1 MAANTYILNLSKLT
15 VQHLVKTTRTS
26 PASTLQVSARSLG
39 LSLDYHKDIFC
50 TGNILVKTLL
60 VKTRWTTTQFS
71 CEVQVLKLLQ
81 ERHTTCSSSRS
92 RKLVIQYVI
101 YIQNMSKGPLE
112 RKIQLVTSY
121 NSVHIIYDYIID
133 I

>member
-1 MAANTYILNLSKLT
+1 MNTLLT
-15 VQHLVKTTRTS
+15 
-26 PASTLQVSARSLG
+26 
-39 LSLDYHKDIFC
+39 
-50 TGNILVKTLL
+50 TGRALL